1 MICYT
6 SLAYIIF
13 LVIRLEECDISSY
26 DDVFLSYNKIIEN
39 LKLLDI
45 KTKTGKIID
54 HKDLVKAI
62 SIMNKKHSKC
72 RWQSEK
78 VRSKKYFILK
88 EGYYWLIYVYFQN
101 ENSFINAD
109 IKFFKDRIK
118 QYEEILNIKEK
129 ELFNCDIEV
138 ECLDV
143 FFNRKIGTVKKAI
156 QKMIKVHKEY
166 RYLVNEKYV
175 VSKEGIKWLC
185 ENCFKN
191 KYLELLENYKM
202 ELTEMFIQ
210 AGYIYDNFFEKN

>member
-1 MICYT
+1 MHD
-6 SLAYIIF
+6 S
-13 LVIRLEECDISSY
+13 
-26 DDVFLSYNKIIEN
+26 DV
-39 LKLLDI
+39 
-45 KTKTGKIID
+45 
-54 HKDLVKAI
+54 
-62 SIMNKKHSKC
+62 
-72 RWQSEK
+72 
-78 VRSKKYFILK
+78 
-88 EGYYWLIYVYFQN
+88 
-101 ENSFINAD
+101 
-109 IKFFKDRIK
+109 KFFKDRIK

-143 FFNRKIGTVKKAI
+143 FFYRKIGTVKKAI

-191 KYLELLENYKM
+191 KYLELLEDYKM

>member
-1 MICYT
+1 MYEE
-6 SLAYIIF
+6 
-13 LVIRLEECDISSY
+13 LEN
-26 DDVFLSYNKIIEN
+26 VFLSYNRIIE
-39 LKLLDI
+39 KLNNE
-45 KTKTGKIID
+45 KVTTKTGNIIT
-54 HKDLVKAI
+54 HKDLRQAVEV
-62 SIMNKKHSKC
+62 MLKKHHKC

-88 EGYYWLIYVYFQN
+88 EGYYWIKYVYFSK
-101 ENSFINAD
+101 EKSMYDAD

-143 FFNRKIGTVKKAI
+143 FFNRKIETVKKAI

-191 KYLELLENYKM
+191 KYLELLEDYKM